1 MLHAVPA
8 ISRTFLS
15 WQLKFGPIVGSSV
28 LMFLLRNY
36 IYPRRVT
43 FLGHGILYHKC
54 SFFVFSIHAEE
65 DLCRRFD
72 MFRLIRQNL
81 KWLTSPQF
89 RKSSRCSLFVV
100 HLISTDAA
108 QFSASDQPDIHYT
121 DMHLSLLW
129 WIREIICFYIMWIGP
144 ANWPP

>member
-1 MLHAVPA
+1 MPSLTAYICNNVHAISSRYIFFAVLRCVLFRLKNPIKCINFRFSLSFDWYLNSFLCYSKCLQMLHAVPA

-81 KWLTSPQF
+81 K
-89 RKSSRCSLFVV
+89 
-100 HLISTDAA
+100 
-108 QFSASDQPDIHYT
+108 
-121 DMHLSLLW
+121 
-129 WIREIICFYIMWIGP
+129 
-144 ANWPP
+144 